1 MMRADFRKPAFV
13 LFLGLTLVLLS
24 PALLG
29 ATYHVATDGLDS
41 NPGTEAAPWLSLQH
55 AVDSVAPGD
64 EILVH
69 AGSYP
74 GARVENSGA
83 PGAYITLRA
92 ADGEAVLLDA
102 PAAGHKHDSIL
113 EVETWDSPGV
123 VSYWAIEG
131 FEISGAGR
139 SGIDLRVT
147 HHVIV
152 RGNRVHD
159 SGLTGIFTAFSDDL
173 LIEANESHANGEHG
187 IYTSNSGDRPTL
199 SGNLLH
205 GNHAAGIHMNAD
217 LSQGGDGV
225 ISDAL
230 VERNIIFGNGVGGG
244 SGINMDG
251 VSNSIVRNNLIYDE
265 HASGISL
272 FQQDGAVCS
281 SDNLVANNTVLVA
294 ADGRWAMNMP
304 DGGCTG
310 NQVFNNV
317 FHTSHDWRGAIAIAS
332 PSPAGFASDYNVVM
346 DRLSIDGGDSRITFA
361 EWQAL
366 GHGAHSFI
374 ATPDQ
379 LFIDPAGGDHHPAPG
394 SPVIDAGAM
403 LTDVPDDLEGR
414 LRPQGAAWDIGAYEV
429 PVAACIDDAD
439 CDDGLYCNGAEACDE
454 GVCVAGADPCPGQ
467 SCDELIDLC
476 FDPVCD
482 DNGVC
487 ETGEDCSNC
496 PSDCI
501 AGGGGGGGC
510 GNGICE
516 TGLGEDCLSCA
527 ADCRDKQNGKASRRF
542 CCGAGGGQNPVGCE
556 DPRCSAEGFACSD
569 SSAELFCCGD
579 AVCEGAENSCSCG
592 LDCGAAPDQ
601 EIPGLSCDDGEDNDC
616 DGDIDCADADCT
628 AAAACQPPACDGDG
642 VCEAGEDCRS
652 CGSDCSGRLTGKPSN
667 RYCCGD
673 GIAQP
678 PEGGGALCDG
688 NF

>member
-55 AVDSVAPGD
+55 AVDNVDPGD

-187 IYTSNSGDRPTL
+187 IYTSNSGDRPTI

-217 LSQGGDGV
+217 LSQGGDGI

-272 FQQDGAVCS
+272 FRQDGAVCS
-281 SDNLVANNTVLVA
+281 SDNLVANNTA
-294 ADGRWAMNMP
+294 
-304 DGGCTG
+304 
-310 NQVFNNV
+310 
-317 FHTSHDWRGAIAIAS
+317 RGF
-332 PSPAGFASDYNVVM
+332 G
-346 DRLSIDGGDSRITFA
+346 L
-361 EWQAL
+361 
-366 GHGAHSFI
+366 
-374 ATPDQ
+374 
-379 LFIDPAGGDHHPAPG
+379 APG
-394 SPVIDAGAM
+394 GGIFAYLQSFGEGFTAARCTTIAVG
-403 LTDVPDDLEGR
+403 LQVTELGWNVPTGR
-414 LRPQGAAWDIGAYEV
+414 LRRR
-429 PVAACIDDAD
+429 
-439 CDDGLYCNGAEACDE
+439 
-454 GVCVAGADPCPGQ
+454 
-467 SCDELIDLC
+467 
-476 FDPVCD
+476 
-482 DNGVC
+482 
-487 ETGEDCSNC
+487 
-496 PSDCI
+496 
-501 AGGGGGGGC
+501 
-510 GNGICE
+510 
-516 TGLGEDCLSCA
+516 GLGVATTTGGENKRHEKRSSNLS
-527 ADCRDKQNGKASRRF
+527 S
-542 CCGAGGGQNPVGCE
+542 E
-556 DPRCSAEGFACSD
+556 
-569 SSAELFCCGD
+569 
-579 AVCEGAENSCSCG
+579 
-592 LDCGAAPDQ
+592 
-601 EIPGLSCDDGEDNDC
+601 
-616 DGDIDCADADCT
+616 T
-628 AAAACQPPACDGDG
+628 
-642 VCEAGEDCRS
+642 
-652 CGSDCSGRLTGKPSN
+652 
-667 RYCCGD
+667 
-673 GIAQP
+673 
-678 PEGGGALCDG
+678 
-688 NF
+688 